1 MYILVYMRY
10 FSVAE
15 ARAKFASLLEL
26 STKREEKVVITKN
39 GEPVAVLLS
48 IDEYESMNETIEI
61 MSDPEL
67 YAEILAFQKNP
78 HGQETYSS
86 EQVLAALEARV
97 KRSASGGSQ
106 DQGNA

>member
-1 MYILVYMRY
+1 
-10 FSVAE
+10 
-15 ARAKFASLLEL
+15 
-26 STKREEKVVITKN
+26 
-39 GEPVAVLLS
+39 VAVLLS

-78 HGQETYSS
+78 NDQEMYSS
-86 EQVLAALEARV
+86 EEVLAALEARV
-97 KRSASGGSQ
+97 KRSAAVGSQ